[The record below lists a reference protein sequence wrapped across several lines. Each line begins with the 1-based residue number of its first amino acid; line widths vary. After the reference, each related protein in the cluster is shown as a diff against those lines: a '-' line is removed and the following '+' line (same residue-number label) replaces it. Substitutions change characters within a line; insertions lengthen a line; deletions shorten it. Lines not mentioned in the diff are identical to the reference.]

1 MILMQFQN
9 LIKPK
14 KIEPVG
20 ELTRSYGK
28 FVAEP
33 LERGFGI
40 TIGNSLRRTLL
51 STIEGTAVVGVRIEG
66 VTHEYA
72 TIPGVFEDVVDIILN
87 IKSLELNLHT
97 HEQTRVFIEKKGEG
111 VITAADIKGNPNV
124 EVLNPDQHI
133 ATITDPNTKL
143 YMELIVERGIGY
155 VPAEEMKDKFDEVDI
170 IPIDAIF
177 SPIKR
182 VNYQVDNARVG
193 QSTDYDKLIIEVETD
208 GSVKPEDAIAFA
220 AKIIKDQ
227 MELFINFD
235 EPVYE
240 EKQEKVERDN
250 SEVLE
255 LLGKSIEELELSV
268 RAYNCLKNANIKT
281 LSELCSK
288 TDSEMLK
295 TKNFGRKSLEEIKKV
310 LNDMG
315 LSLGMDLEAI
325 GYNKDTEGEENDAS

>member
-1 MILMQFQN
+1 MQFQN

>member
-87 IKSLELNLHT
+87 IKSLELNLHS

>member
-40 TIGNSLRRTLL
+40 TIGNSLRRTLF

>member
-1 MILMQFQN
+1 MQFQN

-20 ELTRSYGK
+20 ELTRNYGK

-133 ATITDPNTKL
+133 ATITDPNTQL